1 MYTREWQDRGES
13 GAMMSLRD
21 KAYYAIK
28 NKSYDASMKAMAF

>member
-28 NKSYDASMKAMAF
+28 NKILRCQYESNGF